1 MGLIKFHEAK
11 CEASLRE
18 LQEHEIAICL
28 RPEENFRVFLAQIQ
42 KNFIVHEDFNHERE
56 SLLGV
61 NEEMVVFKE
70 MLYILQ

>member
-18 LQEHEIAICL
+18 LRKHGIAICL
-28 RPEENFRVFLAQIQ
+28 RRKFPRFLAQIQ

-56 SLLGV
+56 SLL
-61 NEEMVVFKE
+61 NKEMAVFKE